1 MPFYVSDYLSD
12 TTHLTTEEHGAYL
25 LLIMA
30 YWKRGSALPDDDE
43 YLRRI
48 CKLTNKKY
56 TTVKLSVFKLF
67 ELKDGFWTHK
77 RLEKEILKSCKRSTD
92 AQRARNARTTV
103 VQRGNNGRSTS
114 HSKSKSTS
122 NSTEYS
128 SYLTTFGKK
137 ALSARQEQVLA
148 SEPPG
153 ELFGEPNPVPDPAHP
168 SDNAV
173 AAPQQEMT
181 EKTVLYRRA
190 MEVMGKG
197 SGGIITKALKLNRN
211 DAGAVLAMVEVA
223 AKAADPKAYM
233 GAILKNGNN
242 RNNRAEI
249 ERKQIAEFVWT
260 ETDRPLQDENGFYI
274 LSKVDGIRKLRLPH
288 QRTLDQKYELDQRK
302 LDRHETIDF

>member
-114 HSKSKSTS
+114 HSKSKDT
-122 NSTEYS
+122 

-137 ALSARQEQVLA
+137 TPPASQDPQFWQSGD
-148 SEPPG
+148 SEPP
-153 ELFGEPNPVPDPAHP
+153 EILVEEPNPVSDPAHP

-211 DAGAVLAMVEVA
+211 DAGAVLAMVEGA

-233 GAILKNGNN
+233 GAILKNGSN

-249 ERKQIAEFVWT
+249 ERKQVTEFVWT